1 MKDEF
6 VFPSYVTDVKEVLYE
21 EYDFNRIRFGRNT
34 IRIAIAGV
42 LYYTMKGEKQSS
54 DIILIETNELQTY
67 RVIINR
73 VEYSK
78 KATSDIHL
86 TSPDQC

>member
-1 MKDEF
+1 MRDEF

-21 EYDFNRIRFGRNT
+21 EYDFNRIKLGRNI

-54 DIILIETNELQTY
+54 DIILIEANDVQTY
-67 RVIINR
+67 RVIINK
-73 VEYSK
+73 VEYSRK
-78 KATSDIHL
+78 PSTER
-86 TSPDQC
+86 P